1 MAVYKKLTEDFK
13 VPFMLED
20 PYRVEETPKHKA
32 VREAIA
38 NCLANADFFQKGG
51 VVIERYPDLIELS
64 NPGTIILGKGQMI
77 HGGLSEPRNKNILK
91 MFNLIGIGDHAGSGV
106 PEIYEVWKAEGLK
119 DSIVEETFGTEIG
132 DRTKV
137 TLPLTS
143 SQSLVTS
150 DEAGDEA
157 KLLSFCSEPKSKTEI
172 REYMGIKTERYIRQ
186 KLIMPLLE
194 KGSLLRTIPDKPSSP
209 NQKYI
214 AKK

>member
-1 MAVYKKLTEDFK
+1 VAVYKKLTEDFK

-51 VVIERYPDLIELS
+51 VVIERY
-64 NPGTIILGKGQMI
+64 
-77 HGGLSEPRNKNILK
+77 
-91 MFNLIGIGDHAGSGV
+91 
-106 PEIYEVWKAEGLK
+106 
-119 DSIVEETFGTEIG
+119 
-132 DRTKV
+132 
-137 TLPLTS
+137 
-143 SQSLVTS
+143 
-150 DEAGDEA
+150 
-157 KLLSFCSEPKSKTEI
+157 
-172 REYMGIKTERYIRQ
+172 IRQ

-209 NQKYI
+209 NQKHI

>member
-77 HGGLSEPRNKNILK
+77 HGGLSEPRKKILK
-91 MFNLIGIGDHAGSGV
+91 MFNLIGIGEHAGSGV

>member
-1 MAVYKKLTEDFK
+1 MIQ
-13 VPFMLED
+13 
-20 PYRVEETPKHKA
+20 RIHK
-32 VREAIA
+32 I
-38 NCLANADFFQKGG
+38 
-51 VVIERYPDLIELS
+51 
-64 NPGTIILGKGQMI
+64 
-77 HGGLSEPRNKNILK
+77 
-91 MFNLIGIGDHAGSGV
+91 
-106 PEIYEVWKAEGLK
+106 
-119 DSIVEETFGTEIG
+119 IG

-172 REYMGIKTERYIRQ
+172 REYMGIKSERYIRQ